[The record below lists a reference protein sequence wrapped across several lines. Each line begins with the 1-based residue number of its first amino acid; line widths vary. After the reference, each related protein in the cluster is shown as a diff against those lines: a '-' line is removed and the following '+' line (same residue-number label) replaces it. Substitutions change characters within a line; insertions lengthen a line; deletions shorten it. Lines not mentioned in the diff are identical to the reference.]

1 MSRERAVKAMNLEPT
16 DRVPAQEWVDHPEFI
31 RKITGMD
38 PFEQPEEAIV
48 ELIKKLDIDW
58 YVAIPEK
65 SRKFSPGESSRVEDG
80 VHYTEWGF
88 TGSRWEE
95 DGVFRDED
103 EILEYNPLQDDT
115 GRVRIVSEEYRK
127 NRIDECIKGE
137 RLTGDSA
144 LVTGLYYT
152 TLFQCFILSFGWE
165 MFLVTASTEPERFK
179 RTIDLFTEFSVRNIR
194 EWVASGT
201 EVIFCHD
208 DLALTR
214 GLVFPKE
221 WYRENIFPG
230 YERIFEPIKKAGK
243 KLIFVSDG
251 NYTELIDD
259 LFAVGVDGL
268 MIDNYVDLGPV
279 LEKYGKSKV
288 ICGNVD
294 SRILTSG
301 TRDDVRRE
309 VARCMDLGK
318 KYPGYFIR
326 AAGDLP
332 HNIPLGNIEQYFDS
346 CRELGQRQS

>member
-1 MSRERAVKAMNLEPT
+1 MSRERAVKAMNLETT

-31 RKITGMD
+31 RKTTGLD
-38 PFEQPEEAIV
+38 PFEQPEKAII

-65 SRKFSPGESSRVEDG
+65 SHKFSAGESSRIEDG

-88 TGSRWEE
+88 TGSQWEE

-103 EILEYNPLQDDT
+103 EILEYNPLEDNT

-127 NRIDECIKGE
+127 NRLDECIRGS
-137 RLTGDSA
+137 RLAGDSA

-152 TLFQCFILSFGWE
+152 TLFQCFIMAFGWE
-165 MFLVTASTEPERFK
+165 MFLVTARTEPERFRRK
-179 RTIDLFTEFSVRNIR
+179 IELFTEFSVRNIK
-194 EWVASGT
+194 EWVVSGS

-221 WYRENIFPG
+221 WYRDNIFPG
-230 YERIFEPIKKAGK
+230 YERIFEPIRKAGK

-268 MIDNYVDLGPV
+268 IVDNYVDLGPV

-294 SRILTSG
+294 SRILTCG
-301 TRDDVRRE
+301 TREDVRRE
-309 VARCMDLGK
+309 VGRCMDLGK

-332 HNIPLGNIEQYFDS
+332 HNIPLENIEQYFDS
-346 CRELGQRQS
+346 CKKLGQRQR